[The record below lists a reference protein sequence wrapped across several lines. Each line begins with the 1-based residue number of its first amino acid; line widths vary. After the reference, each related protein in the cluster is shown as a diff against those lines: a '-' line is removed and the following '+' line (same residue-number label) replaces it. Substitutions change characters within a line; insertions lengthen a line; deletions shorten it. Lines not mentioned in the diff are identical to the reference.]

1 MKIRNLKEL
10 NLRIQALEEEERREK
25 NALSA
30 SAGQASQLTENFELA
45 LYIGR
50 VAAEIFQTWRKP
62 QQSKR
67 SRWKNI
73 IVSLLIMVGIHFAQR
88 YLEDLFK
95 DKEED

>member
-10 NLRIQALEEEERREK
+10 NLRIQALEEEERRERNVLQEGIDK
-25 NALSA
+25 A
-30 SAGQASQLTENFELA
+30 SRASEGFELA

-50 VAAEIFQTWRKP
+50 IAAEIFQTWRQP
-62 QQSKR
+62 QVSKR

-88 YLEDLFK
+88 YLEDLFQDK
-95 DKEED
+95 DDS